1 MYNAMIH
8 PIVNLPIKG
17 ALWYQGES
25 NGAEGESY
33 YQKMEA
39 LIGGWRKQWAQG
51 DFPFYFVQL
60 ASFQA
65 VTDDAAGGNGWA
77 QLREAQRK
85 ALQIPNTGMAVITD
99 TVPLPERDDIHPR
112 NKFDVGLRLAQWA
125 LGRDYGLKDTVVS
138 GPLLKGI
145 ESAGGKVRVKF
156 EHTGGGLMAGR
167 KDGLAVAAEDAGA
180 KLNGFAVAGADRK
193 WVWADAVID
202 GDTVVVSAGEVKE
215 PVAVRYAYR
224 MNPGGANLYNRAG
237 LPASPFRS
245 DDW

>member
-1 MYNAMIH
+1 
-8 PIVNLPIKG
+8 
-17 ALWYQGES
+17 
-25 NGAEGESY
+25 
-33 YQKMEA
+33 
-39 LIGGWRKQWAQG
+39 
-51 DFPFYFVQL
+51 
-60 ASFQA
+60 
-65 VTDDAAGGNGWA
+65 
-77 QLREAQRK
+77 
-85 ALQIPNTGMAVITD
+85 VITD

-112 NKFDVGLRLAQWA
+112 NKSDVGLRLAQWA